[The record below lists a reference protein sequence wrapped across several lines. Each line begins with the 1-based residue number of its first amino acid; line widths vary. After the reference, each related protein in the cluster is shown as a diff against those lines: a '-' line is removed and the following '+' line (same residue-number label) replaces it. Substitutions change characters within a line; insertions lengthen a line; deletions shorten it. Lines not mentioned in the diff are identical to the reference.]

1 MRLLHLAWLT
11 LASCA
16 VAPPSSE
23 EGASSEA
30 LALSIDG
37 GGVVWAEP
45 GDVPLSGRADGA
57 TSVDVQGVARPV
69 EGDAWTGIAR
79 VDAGMTSVPVVAT
92 AADGRTASTAAVVLA
107 GRFSSLSEPLEGG
120 LGLRITADGLADVL
134 RLSTGLAALPTVL
147 EGLVTPGTPVVT
159 GSALGIGY
167 EVVLTDLTLGET
179 SLAVGLGD
187 DALTLL
193 VQVDGIVA
201 DVQVVATLFG
211 ADIPFDATLR
221 ATRLSVTTPVAVSA
235 AGGQVRFTPGT
246 VTVQG
251 EGFALETLGLPSS
264 LVGAIPF
271 VTAALEDAVES
282 EVRDAAQT
290 QAPDLAR
297 AVAEAF
303 DLSLTPDVLGAPLR
317 LDARVM
323 AVDVNPEAVTIDVDL
338 DVAGFAEVEGLRY
351 AGVYDLPTAP
361 PSYAS
366 EAPLALS
373 VHDDVLHRIL
383 FEAWRAGLLREEIAL
398 GADPAFDGLL
408 DGLGVTEGTLSVR
421 AALPPILDTAT
432 GDFILVLGA
441 VDVVLSAP
449 GSALG
454 ETTAVRLF
462 ARTPLTPRLAQGAF
476 RFDLGTPTVQI
487 EVLETT
493 SGASREAVAAL
504 LEAKLPVAALLAAV
518 TELEAPLPAFG
529 GLTIDD
535 ATLAREGSGVRT
547 EAALVL
553 GVAP

>member
-1 MRLLHLAWLT
+1 L
-11 LASCA
+11 S
-16 VAPPSSE
+16 
-23 EGASSEA
+23 
-30 LALSIDG
+30 LSIDG
-37 GGVVWAEP
+37 EAVVWSAP
-45 GDVPLSGRADGA
+45 GEVVLGGRADGA
-57 TSVDVQGVARPV
+57 ASVVVQGVAQPLEADTWVGRV
-69 EGDAWTGIAR
+69 TVGAGITA
-79 VDAGMTSVPVVAT
+79 VPVVAT
-92 AADGRTASTAAVVLA
+92 AEDGREVRTTAAVLA
-107 GRFSSLSEPLEGG
+107 GAFAPLAAPLEGG

-134 RLSTGLAALPTVL
+134 RLSTGLQALPTVL
-147 EGLVTPGTPVVT
+147 EGLVTPGTPVVAGT
-159 GSALGIGY
+159 ALGIGY

-201 DVQVVATLFG
+201 DVQVVATVLG

-235 AGGQVRFTPGT
+235 AGGQVRFVPGN

-251 EGFALETLGLPSS
+251 EGFELETLGLPSS

-271 VTAALEDAVES
+271 VTGALEDAVES
-282 EVRDAAQT
+282 EVRDAAQA

-303 DLSLTPDVLGAPLR
+303 DLTLTPDVLGAPLR

-323 AVDVNPEAVTIDVDL
+323 AVDVEPEAVTIDVDL

-351 AGVYDLPTAP
+351 AGVYDLPSAP
-361 PSYAS
+361 PSYTAD
-366 EAPLALS
+366 APLALS

-383 FEAWRAGLLREEIAL
+383 FEAWRAGLLREDIVL
-398 GADPAFDGLL
+398 GADPVFDALL
-408 DGLGVTEGTLSVR
+408 TGLGVTEGTLSVR
-421 AALPPILDTAT
+421 AALPPILDTT
-432 GDFILVLGA
+432 SGSYELVLGA
-441 VDVVLSAP
+441 VDVALTAP

-454 ETTAVRLF
+454 DATTVRLF
-462 ARTPLTPRLAQGAF
+462 ARAPMTPRLADGAF
-476 RFDLGTPTVQI
+476 RFDLGTPTVEI
-487 EVLETT
+487 EVLETS

-504 LEAKLPVAALLAAV
+504 LEAKLPIAALLAAV

-529 GLTIDD
+529 GLSIDN
-535 ATLAREGSGVRT
+535 ATLTREASGVRT